1 MKIQPGM
8 RFICK
13 NAMGKMPP
21 LFQVVEIIN
30 NMVYYRRVE
39 VKNNEESVGLFMM
52 HFDVKDADKIVS
64 MWVK

>member
-1 MKIQPGM
+1 MKIIPGM
-8 RFICK
+8 RFIRK
-13 NAMGKMPP
+13 NAMGEMPP
-21 LFQVVEIIN
+21 LFQVVEVKDN
-30 NMVYYRRVE
+30 TVYYRRVE